1 MSLAIGSAIGLVLF
15 LWPFLGLR
23 LPPEAPATAV
33 AAGTLLALGLVELG
47 ARRLDSRRLAL
58 LAALAA
64 IDAALRLALVTGIG
78 GFSPVFF
85 LILCAG
91 YVFGPSFGFLTG
103 GTALLVS
110 ALATGGVGPWLPYQV
125 FAAGW
130 VGAAAGLAARAGGGI
145 WLLAVVGAVTGFAFG
160 ALMDIWDWTY
170 FRGSPDLGW
179 VPGLAPLE
187 TLARF
192 GRFYL
197 VSSLAYDSFRA
208 AGNAILVVLL
218 GPAVLAALAR
228 LRRRLTLEIVPQA
241 QATRGG

>member
-1 MSLAIGSAIGLVLF
+1 MSLAIASAIGLVLF
-15 LWPFLGLR
+15 LWPFLGLQ
-23 LPPEAPATAV
+23 LPPEAPAIVV
-33 AAGTLLALGLVELG
+33 ATGTVLALGLVELG

-64 IDAALRLALVTGIG
+64 IDSALRLALVTGIG

-91 YVFGPSFGFLTG
+91 WVFGPSFGFLTG

-130 VGAAAGLAARAGGGI
+130 VGVAAGLAARGGGGL
-145 WLLAVVGAVTGFAFG
+145 WLLAAIGVVTGFAFG
-160 ALMDIWDWTY
+160 ALMDVWDWTY
-170 FRGSPDLGW
+170 FRGSPGLGW
-179 VPGLAPLE
+179 TPGLAPLE

-208 AGNAILVVLL
+208 AGNAVLVVIL
-218 GPAVLAALAR
+218 GPPVLAALSR
-228 LRRRLTLEIVPQA
+228 LRSRLLLEVIPQPPVVS
-241 QATRGG
+241 RV